1 MEQVSIVR
9 VLNYDIM
16 YKKQSLAVWKK
27 SKRQM
32 IQTVILETLSI
43 ACRHMLLVI
52 ASKRFHASAC
62 HSICPLVFCWKTQ
75 DPLGISHCPKAHKLA
90 KMKHIAGARRIPSN
104 YFACGS

>member
-43 ACRHMLLVI
+43 ACRPVLSNSQQTLPCIRLPQHLPSCLLLED
-52 ASKRFHASAC
+52 SGCSRHQS
-62 HSICPLVFCWKTQ
+62 L
-75 DPLGISHCPKAHKLA
+75 PKSPQVSQNEAH
-90 KMKHIAGARRIPSN
+90 
-104 YFACGS
+104 CGSQEDSLQLLCLW